1 MLVKTPRMGEKM
13 KIRYHCTQAELY
25 SVCDSIIRNLDGKLA
40 EFVAYKGKYTAG
52 FVTDLQGKLETAQN
66 LGDFQQSGTESETD
80 RIDLLELNR
89 KCLLNFQFLQGYIDG
104 VWKSAEERR
113 IMKEAA
119 GHKYYKPASQNN
131 WEFTEGMNSNAMQF
145 ITAQSV
151 VLQDGGLNMPAAFAT
166 TYSDDA
172 KAYSKKYGEFL
183 HATQTGVATQ
193 EKIKAN
199 NDLHAVVMAVCA
211 DGKRVFAHDGG
222 KQNLFV
228 WRRVLEIV
236 TPAGSA
242 GLRVLVVNKNSEVIK
257 GAKFSV
263 WKKPNKKR
271 GRKAKIKNQ
280 KLKTVTPEVMT
291 TAPYKSGVSGDDGVV
306 LLKTVERGKYLW
318 KISADGVQDVI
329 GEKRVLRGAVSR
341 MKIVIE

>member
-1 MLVKTPRMGEKM
+1 M

-25 SVCDSIIRNLDGKLA
+25 SVCDSIVRNLEGKLA
-40 EFVAYKGKYTAG
+40 EFVAYKGKYTLA
-52 FVTDLQGKLETAQN
+52 FVTDLQGKLDTAQN
-66 LGDFQQSGTESETD
+66 LGDFQQRGTESETD
-80 RIDLLELNR
+80 RIDLLELNK

-104 VWKSAEERR
+104 AWKRGEERR

-131 WEFTEGMNSNAMQF
+131 WEYTEGMNSNAMQF
-145 ITAQSV
+145 ISAQSV
-151 VLQDGGLNMPAAFAT
+151 VLEDGGLNMPAGFAT

-199 NDLHAVVMAVCA
+199 NDLHAAVMAVCA

-242 GLRVLVVNKNSEVIK
+242 GLRVLVMNKNGEVIK

-263 WKKPNKKR
+263 WKKIAAKR
-271 GRKAKIKNQ
+271 GRKAKIKSTAKPHPTSDPLSQ
-280 KLKTVTPEVMT
+280 GEGKA
-291 TAPYKSGVSGDDGVV
+291 APYKSGVSGDDGVV
-306 LLKTVERGKYLW
+306 LLKTMERGKYLW
-318 KISADGVQDVI
+318 KLSVDSLQDVL

-341 MKIVIE
+341 MKIIV

>member
-1 MLVKTPRMGEKM
+1 M

-25 SVCDSIIRNLDGKLA
+25 SVCDSIIRNLEGKLA

-52 FVTDLQGKLETAQN
+52 FVTDLKGKLDTAQN
-66 LGDFQQSGTESETD
+66 LGDFQQRGTESETD
-80 RIDLLELNR
+80 RIDLLELNK

-104 VWKSAEERR
+104 AWKGGEERR

-131 WEFTEGMNSNAMQF
+131 WEYTEGMNSSAMQF

-151 VLQDGGLNMPAAFAT
+151 VLQDGGLNMPAGFAT

-199 NDLHAVVMAVCA
+199 NDLHAAVMAVCA

-242 GLRVLVVNKNSEVIK
+242 GLRVLVMNKNGEVIK

-263 WKKPNKKR
+263 WKKPVLKR
-271 GRKAKIKNQ
+271 GRKRKLKIKNEN
-280 KLKTVTPEVMT
+280 LKTENTMA

-318 KISADGVQDVI
+318 KLSADGLQDVT

-341 MKIVIE
+341 MKLTIDN